1 MKIKN
6 KSLLI
11 TILSFI
17 FITQSYAQTSWA
29 NVEGK
34 TNEQIKAE
42 IISAATN
49 AQEIDTDR
57 LQILESDLAK
67 QNLDEKQ
74 KFNKLEAQY
83 TQAAMNSQSALNRA
97 KMNRLN
103 AITEL
108 NALRTNFEN
117 KQQMVAD
124 SDSTIAAEKEEIRK
138 KKEEIFV
145 KN

>member
-42 IISAATN
+42 IIRAATN

-124 SDSTIAAEKEEIRK
+124 SDSTIAAEKEECNFYNYK
-138 KKEEIFV
+138 APTE
-145 KN
+145 

>member
-34 TNEQIKAE
+34 TNEEIKEE

-49 AQEIDTDR
+49 AQKIDTDR

-117 KQQMVAD
+117 KQQIFA
-124 SDSTIAAEKEEIRK
+124 IN
-138 KKEEIFV
+138 EIFCELI
-145 KN
+145 NISLIHL